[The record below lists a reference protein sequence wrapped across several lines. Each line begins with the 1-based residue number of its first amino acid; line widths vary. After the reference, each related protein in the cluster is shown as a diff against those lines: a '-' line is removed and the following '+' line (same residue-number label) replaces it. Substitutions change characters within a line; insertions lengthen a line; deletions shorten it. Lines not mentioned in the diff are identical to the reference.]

1 MSTLMMLLL
10 PLLAIAL
17 LAAPLVPV
25 YRGVTT
31 GKKAKHSVIFN
42 LCAFAGICLIAMIIP
57 FGGMASASVSYTHLS
72 T

>member
-1 MSTLMMLLL
+1 MTTFLMLLL
-10 PLLAIAL
+10 PLAALIL

-31 GKKAKHSVIFN
+31 GKKAKRSVLAN
-42 LCAFAGICLIAMIIP
+42 LC
-57 FGGMASASVSYTHLS
+57 ASVSYTHLRAHE